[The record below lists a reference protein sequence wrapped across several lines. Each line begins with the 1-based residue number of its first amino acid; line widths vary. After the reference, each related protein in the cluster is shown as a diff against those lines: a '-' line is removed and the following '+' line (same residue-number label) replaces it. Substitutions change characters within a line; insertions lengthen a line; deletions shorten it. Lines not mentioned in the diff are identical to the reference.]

1 MKKTKRRSSASGA
14 SIVRDGQ
21 LYGALSI
28 SAPKYR
34 MPQERR
40 SAFVRM
46 LLDTKHAIESAI

>member
-1 MKKTKRRSSASGA
+1 
-14 SIVRDGQ
+14 
-21 LYGALSI
+21 
-28 SAPKYR
+28 PKYR